1 MYKLIDALDGYFA
14 AHPGLVRFFMEL
26 TAEQAVFATVIIV
39 GVLAIGYKVFA
50 RWFNNLDLEVYDAD
64 WMDADRWEATR

>member
-1 MYKLIDALDGYFA
+1 MYKIVEALDGYFA

-39 GVLAIGYKVFA
+39 GALALGYKAFA
-50 RWFNNLDLEVYDAD
+50 RWFNDLNLEVYDAD
-64 WMDADRWEATR
+64 WMDAERWEATR